1 MFCQKGQKK
10 GYLLKKSLICDS
22 ANSMIKNRTRQGEV
36 FVEIFRKSVET
47 SSEDP
52 KVSQFLQRSQHSNA
66 PLNHSYKS
74 YQLFFY
80 KLWTFSILLFLIL
93 KQSKI
98 LQDSETPPPPHRT
111 AYCATGY
118 WWAKEWRVKSP
129 AFCEKFED
137 KEQKYDFFRLR
148 HEETDS
154 RSSFAAQ
161 DTLQLTGR
169 FLPWKKIENVKKI
182 LVYQ

>member
-98 LQDSETPPPPHRT
+98 LQDSETPPPPPPHSLLCNWLLVGERMKGEKS
-111 AYCATGY
+111 CLLWKIRGQR
-118 WWAKEWRVKSP
+118 AKVWLFSSASRGNGFAKLICSP
-129 AFCEKFED
+129 
-137 KEQKYDFFRLR
+137 R
-148 HEETDS
+148 HLKINGS
-154 RSSFAAQ
+154 I
-161 DTLQLTGR
+161 
-169 FLPWKKIENVKKI
+169 LPWKNLK
-182 LVYQ
+182 QSRF